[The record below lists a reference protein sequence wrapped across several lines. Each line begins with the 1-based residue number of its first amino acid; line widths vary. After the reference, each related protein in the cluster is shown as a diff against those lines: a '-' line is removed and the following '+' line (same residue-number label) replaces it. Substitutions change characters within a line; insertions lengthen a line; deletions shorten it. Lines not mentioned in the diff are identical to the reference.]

1 MTDANGAF
9 TFAAVPV
16 GQYTLRG
23 MKQPPSS
30 SDTVTTS
37 VIQIGGGMTYTTTF
51 SGGADQREPLPT
63 APILWASQPLSVG
76 RTDVGNIGV
85 VLQPGPRVSGR
96 VEFEGMSPKPQ
107 GNALPAIPIGFD
119 GEISRIG
126 SLGFPTSAGT
136 QWPGRFDATGAFTS
150 VSLPGGR
157 YYVRVTGGPRGWSF
171 KSAMLNGRDVSEV
184 PLDLSADIG
193 DVIVTFTDQPT
204 ELSGIV
210 HTSDGAADPDAT
222 VVVFPADPQAWTVAA
237 PNSRRFRAIRAGRDG
252 AYKTTGLPAGNYY
265 IVAIPDEATSDW
277 NEPKYLEQL
286 ARLATDIRIDD
297 GDKKS
302 HDLKTREVR

>member
-1 MTDANGAF
+1 M
-9 TFAAVPV
+9 
-16 GQYTLRG
+16 
-23 MKQPPSS
+23 
-30 SDTVTTS
+30 
-37 VIQIGGGMTYTTTF
+37 
-51 SGGADQREPLPT
+51 
-63 APILWASQPLSVG
+63 
-76 RTDVGNIGV
+76 
-85 VLQPGPRVSGR
+85 SGR

-157 YYVRVTGGPRGWSF
+157 YYVRVSGGPRGWSF

-184 PLDLSADIG
+184 PLDMSADIG

-210 HTSDGAADPDAT
+210 HTSDGAAR
-222 VVVFPADPQAWTVAA
+222 
-237 PNSRRFRAIRAGRDG
+237 SGRDG
-252 AYKTTGLPAGNYY
+252 CRLSGRSAGLDDRGAELAPLSRDPRRQGWRVQDDRTARRQLLHRRHPGRGHERLERAEVSRAARATGHRH
-265 IVAIPDEATSDW
+265 PD
-277 NEPKYLEQL
+277 
-286 ARLATDIRIDD
+286 R
-297 GDKKS
+297 
-302 HDLKTREVR
+302 